1 MGSMSYCLFENT
13 AGELARC
20 VDKMAEAETLEDLDF
35 NEYELRA
42 FHSMWRIA
50 REFLGEHERLLR
62 ADIAR
67 ERLLHDCVE
76 REREQIDERDTLV
89 SD

>member
-13 AGELARC
+13 ASELARC

-50 REFLGEHERLLR
+50 REFLAEHERLLN
-62 ADIAR
+62 AEVIG
-67 ERLLHDCVE
+67 E
-76 REREQIDERDTLV
+76 
-89 SD
+89 

>member
-13 AGELARC
+13 AGELSRC
-20 VDKMAEAETLEDLDF
+20 VDKMSEVESLSDMKF

-42 FHSMWRIA
+42 FHEMRRTA
-50 REFLGEHERLLR
+50 REFLAEHERLLR

-67 ERLLHDCVE
+67 ERKNAEAV
-76 REREQIDERDTLV
+76 
-89 SD
+89 